1 MNDDSWFPK
10 VSPPGKSGADDYI
23 VNGLRLWKSKD
34 ERLTKLSDMG
44 SDHIH
49 ACINKI
55 ERNLSW
61 RTEWVEWFKMELA
74 YREIIKA
81 SLGLTSGHRVTPEI
95 RKRYEDRWGALPEQ
109 RIKSPVVCA
118 WDFASLNAG
127 PSSSEV
133 ERRRQK
139 EERFRLMY
147 GGRPTFHTMYGIDG
161 APYHGP
167 TPTA

>member
-10 VSPPGKSGADDYI
+10 VSPPGKNEDDDYI

-55 ERNLSW
+55 ERDQSW
-61 RTEWVEWFKMELA
+61 RADWIPWFKMELA

-81 SLGLTSGHRVTPEI
+81 SLGLTSGHRVTPEV
-95 RKRYEDRWGALPEQ
+95 RKRYEDQWGALPEQ
-109 RIKSPVVCA
+109 RVKSSVVCA
-118 WDFASLNAG
+118 WDFASVDVRSAY
-127 PSSSEV
+127 SEV

-139 EERFRLMY
+139 EEGFRLM
-147 GGRPTFHTMYGIDG
+147 RTMYGIDG
-161 APYHGP
+161 TPYHGP